1 MCVCVWVEDGS
12 LSVELMVC
20 VWVEDGSLSVELMVC
35 VCVGGGGG
43 GWFTECGADGVC
55 GWRMVH

>member
-1 MCVCVWVEDGS
+1 MWVEDGS

-20 VWVEDGSLSVELMVC
+20 V
-35 VCVGGGGG
+35 GG

-55 GWRMVH
+55 GGVESLFVCLQTCR